1 MTIQPLLQ
9 AAPDIDALFDAGFAL
24 HQAMRLDEAKATYGK
39 VLALDN
45 RHVRALHYYGL
56 VLHQQ
61 NCSDLAVNYIQQ
73 SIGLKPSA
81 GAFVNL
87 GLAYEALGDTTRAA
101 ECYRDAIALK
111 PTMAE
116 ASYNLGN
123 VLSKTGEK
131 LKALSCYDAAI
142 RCKPDYYKAIVSRA
156 SLLAV
161 IGQHGEAISDLCRLA
176 NTFPDLKEAPIAL
189 IQAYQYAGQY
199 EQAIEH
205 CEQLLALYP
214 TDAECRW
221 CYALLLLLM
230 GRWQEGWENYEW
242 RWRTGRKT
250 FQLNNVSGE
259 KLSSLEP
266 HPDKTLLVRCEQ
278 GLGDSIQFIRYVKLL
293 PDYFKEVVVVAPAVL
308 IGLFKSVSTQVIF
321 TDSHQQ
327 LPSTDFYV
335 SLLSLPLLFNTFN
348 PNDVPFGNG
357 YLTTVYSEN
366 NRFSASVINKNKKR
380 IGLVWSGNQ
389 QHHNDLNRSLPLA
402 TLIKTLPCEH
412 AYFCLQKEIR
422 EDDKDVLANESLAI
436 HTFCEELKDFTD
448 TAMLSS
454 LMDIVITVDT
464 SVAHLCG
471 ALGIPTC
478 LLIADPPDWR
488 WLLDCSATPWYHS
501 MTIFRRPIG
510 QSWEIPLQQMRQH
523 LLNSFLK
530 T

>member
-1 MTIQPLLQ
+1 
-9 AAPDIDALFDAGFAL
+9 
-24 HQAMRLDEAKATYGK
+24 MRLDEAKATYGK

-73 SIGLKPSA
+73 SIELKPSA

-131 LKALSCYDAAI
+131 LKALSCYDDAI
-142 RCKPDYYKAIVSRA
+142 RYKPDYYKAIVSRA

-161 IGQHGEAISDLCRLA
+161 IGQYDEAISDLSRLA
-176 NTFPDLKEAPIAL
+176 NTLPNLKEAPIAL
-189 IQAYQYAGQY
+189 AQAYQYAGRY
-199 EQAIEH
+199 DEAIAH

-214 TDAECRW
+214 NDAECRW
-221 CYALLLLLM
+221 CYSLLLLLM

-242 RWRTGRKT
+242 RWRTGRRT

-259 KLSSLEP
+259 KLSSLEH

-293 PDYFKEVVVVAPAVL
+293 PDYFKEVVVVVPAVL
-308 IGLFKSVSTQVIF
+308 ISLFKSVSTRVTF
-321 TDSHQQ
+321 TESHQQ
-327 LPSTDFYV
+327 LHPTDFYV
-335 SLLSLPLLFNTFN
+335 PLLSLPLLFKTFH
-348 PNDVPFGNG
+348 PKDVPFGDG
-357 YLTTVYSEN
+357 YLTSVFSEKN
-366 NRFSASVINKNKKR
+366 PFWASVIDKNKKR

-389 QHHNDLNRSLPLA
+389 QHHNDLNRSLSLS
-402 TLIKTLPCEH
+402 TLTKALPCEH
-412 AYFCLQKEIR
+412 DYFCLQKEIR
-422 EDDKDVLANESLAI
+422 EDDKDELAKGALTI
-436 HTFCEELKDFTD
+436 HTFCEELKDFND

-488 WLLDCSATPWYHS
+488 WLLDCSKTPWYNS
-501 MTIFRRPIG
+501 MKVFRRPIG
-510 QSWEIPLQQMRQH
+510 QSWEAPLQQMRQH
-523 LLNSFLK
+523 LLTNF
-530 T
+530 